1 VVGSGGA
8 EFVGNLWETGQD
20 LLGMPSGNAMEDF
33 QSNDLG
39 RRLGEAQGSNTNVDP
54 SNWLG
59 AKDVMKTWKQL
70 DKAADC
76 PCD

>member
-1 VVGSGGA
+1 
-8 EFVGNLWETGQD
+8 
-20 LLGMPSGNAMEDF
+20 MPSGNAMEDF

-39 RRLGEAQGSNTNVDP
+39 RRLGEARGSNTNFDP
-54 SNWLG
+54 SKWLG
-59 AKDVMKTWKQL
+59 AQDVMKTWKQL